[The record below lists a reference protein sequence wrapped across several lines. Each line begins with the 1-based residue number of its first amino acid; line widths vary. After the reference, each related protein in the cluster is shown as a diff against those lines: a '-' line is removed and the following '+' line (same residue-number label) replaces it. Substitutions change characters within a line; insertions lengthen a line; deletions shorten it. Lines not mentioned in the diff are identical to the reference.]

1 MLVCVCVC
9 VCLDVKAQK
18 LCHLVHVTAA
28 AVFKGKDKPPDAA
41 LKGHWN
47 IRVIYP
53 AALIS

>member
-1 MLVCVCVC
+1 MILMLLCVYVF

-28 AVFKGKDKPPDAA
+28 AVFEGKDKPPEAA

-47 IRVIYP
+47 IRVI
-53 AALIS
+53 